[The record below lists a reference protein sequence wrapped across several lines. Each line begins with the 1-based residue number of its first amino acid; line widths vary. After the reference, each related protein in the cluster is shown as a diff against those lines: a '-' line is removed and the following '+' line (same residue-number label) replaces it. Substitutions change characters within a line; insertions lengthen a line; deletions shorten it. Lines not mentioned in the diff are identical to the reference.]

1 MIKANSVAKFS
12 ICRCFL
18 EISVDKRNI
27 KSSEINKVM
36 ANKKL
41 AGISN
46 PSEFANLN
54 TGSGKITAAEENK
67 ATSNHRKAY
76 FSFNFPLLIENRTK
90 PIIKI
95 AKTIPTIGLFN

>member
-1 MIKANSVAKFS
+1 LIKASSVAKFS

-18 EISVDKRNI
+18 EISVDKRKI
-27 KSSEINKVM
+27 KSNEINNVM

-41 AGISN
+41 AGILN

-67 ATSNHRKAY
+67 ATSNQRNAY
-76 FSFNFPLLIENRTK
+76 FSFNFPLLIENKTK